1 MHTLCLPVSTSIT
14 EVINGADQQAIVSIL
29 SKMGMY
35 SQYILLIS
43 VIVRHKKDWSYC
55 FLSKTSFVM
64 QTK

>member
-35 SQYILLIS
+35 SQDVLLNIN
-43 VIVRHKKDWSYC
+43 YC
-55 FLSKTSFVM
+55 KTQERLVLLLSL
-64 QTK
+64 